1 MICDAD
7 SKKTK
12 GAAPDQENAP
22 SETLQSN
29 DSKSL
34 KWKTTLSHLLR
45 GPRHRFQ
52 AERWG
57 DHALHSTVS
66 GITRDYGVTFSRE
79 WCEVPTRF
87 GQACRVK
94 AYWVDDLCR
103 TLAMRLVAK
112 QQRRKRKG
120 QQ

>member
-1 MICDAD
+1 MDTLD
-7 SKKTK
+7 DTKTK
-12 GAAPDQENAP
+12 AAPPSTENAA
-22 SETLQSN
+22 SNSQQHN

-34 KWKTTLSHLLR
+34 KWQTTLTHLLR

-103 TLAMRLVAK
+103 ALAMRLVAK
-112 QQRRKRKG
+112 QQRRKRKN